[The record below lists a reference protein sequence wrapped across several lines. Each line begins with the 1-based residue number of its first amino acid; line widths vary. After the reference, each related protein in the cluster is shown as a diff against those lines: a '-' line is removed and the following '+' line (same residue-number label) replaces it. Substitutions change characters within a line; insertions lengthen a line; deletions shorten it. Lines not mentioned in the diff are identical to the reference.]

1 MILAFIARAWA
12 GLIGLPRGWH
22 YAMLGAAAMLGVW
35 LWHRDAVNDAVE
47 ADRLEHAIRVQETAQ
62 DAERAA
68 NRTLRA
74 SEAANTER
82 VERAREAGEASDDPL
97 KAVLDSLRGGK

>member
-1 MILAFIARAWA
+1 MILAFIARAWT
-12 GLIGLPRGWH
+12 GFIGLPRGWH
-22 YAMLGAAAMLGVW
+22 YVMLAGVVLFGAW
-35 LWHRDAVNDAVE
+35 LWHRDAVRDAVE

-68 NRTLRA
+68 NRTVQA
-74 SEAANTER
+74 SQAANIDR
-82 VERAREAGEASDDPL
+82 VERARNAGEQSDDPL

>member
-1 MILAFIARAWA
+1 MILAFITRAWT
-12 GLIGLPRGWH
+12 GLLGLPRGWH
-22 YAMLGAAAMLGVW
+22 YAMLGAAALLGVW

-47 ADRLEHAIRVQETAQ
+47 ADRLEQAIRVQETAL

-68 NRTLRA
+68 NRTVQA
-74 SEAANTER
+74 SQAANIDR
-82 VERAREAGEASDDPL
+82 VERARNAGEQSDDPL

>member
-1 MILAFIARAWA
+1 MILAFITRAWT
-12 GLIGLPRGWH
+12 GLLGLPRGWH
-22 YAMLGAAAMLGVW
+22 YAMLGAAALLGVW

-74 SEAANTER
+74 SEAASAER

-97 KAVLDSLRGGK
+97 NAILDSLRGQK

>member
-1 MILAFIARAWA
+1 MILAFIARAWT
-12 GLIGLPRGWH
+12 GFIGLPRGWH
-22 YAMLGAAAMLGVW
+22 YAMLGAAALLGVW
-35 LWHRDAVNDAVE
+35 LWHRDAVRDAVE

-74 SEAANTER
+74 SEAASAER

-97 KAVLDSLRGGK
+97 NAILDSLRGQK